1 MTRALRSRAVR
12 TWASVIISAI
22 ALVSVVVWASH
33 QETPRLPSDPGH
45 IAELLGAVALYGV
58 ATLLRGWR
66 WHRILTRLGAGHRA
80 VDACALTTV
89 GYMGNTVLPAR
100 GGEVL
105 RTVLL
110 AGRSDL
116 GKGEVLGSVIAERAL
131 DAVSLAVLFVA
142 LTWAGIA
149 GTPLGQRP
157 ALVAALGLVLLV
169 AAAWGVLQARRR
181 GRLRGVA
188 DRLRPLLRASRP
200 LLSPWGAS
208 LLALSLVVWLIEGAI
223 FWLVAQCLSLPVT
236 PVDCLFVNV
245 LASVS
250 ALIPAAPGYVG
261 TFDAAVIF
269 ALKTLQVAGGQ
280 AVAFVI
286 LVRFVLFVPITVVGL
301 AFLLT
306 RYSAVGR
313 FWRRSEE
320 RPWALRRRRP
330 VPESPVS

>member
-1 MTRALRSRAVR
+1 MTRALRSRAAR
-12 TWASVIISAI
+12 TWGSV
-22 ALVSVVVWASH
+22 LVSVVAVVSVVLWARH
-33 QETPRLPSDPGH
+33 QDAPQLPSDPAS
-45 IAELLGAVALYGV
+45 IAELVGAVGLYAV

-66 WHRILTRLGAGHRA
+66 WHRILTRLDAGHRA

-110 AGRSDL
+110 AGRSDV

-131 DAVSLAVLFVA
+131 DAISLAVLFVV

-157 ALVAALGLVLLV
+157 ALVAAIGLVVLL
-169 AAAWGVLQARRR
+169 AAAWGVVQARRR
-181 GRLRGVA
+181 GRLRRVA
-188 DRLRPLLRASRP
+188 DRLRPVLRASRP
-200 LLSPWGAS
+200 LLSPWGAG
-208 LLALSLVVWLIEGAI
+208 LLALSLAVWLIEGGI
-223 FWLVAQCLSLPVT
+223 FWLVAQCLSLPLT

-306 RYSAVGR
+306 RYNAVGR
-313 FWRRSEE
+313 FRRRPGE

-330 VPESPVS
+330 VPETPVG